1 MCMVLKHV
9 APADCRSRN
18 NLLGEVGV
26 SGAVRGLLAVGRA
39 TGLPLVVATD
49 CPTTT
54 GRVKT

>member
-18 NLLGEVGV
+18 NLFGEVGV

-39 TGLPLVVATD
+39 TELHLVVVTD
-49 CPTTT
+49 CPTATD
-54 GRVKT
+54 RVKT